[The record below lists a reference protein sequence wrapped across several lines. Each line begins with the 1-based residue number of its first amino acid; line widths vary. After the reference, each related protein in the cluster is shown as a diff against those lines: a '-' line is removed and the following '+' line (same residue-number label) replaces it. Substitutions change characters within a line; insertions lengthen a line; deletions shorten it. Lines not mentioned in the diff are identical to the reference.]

1 LKDFL
6 KMTHN
11 QIVRGLQISNHVLAL
26 VGCVVV
32 FYTGY
37 YSLFIVSILFYIITG
52 ILGVNVGYHR
62 LLSHKS
68 FKTYNLIE
76 RILSLVGIVTTI
88 GSPMAWVAVHRQH
101 HKAAETDTDPHSP
114 YKLGKFNAWVGYWNY
129 LPLSPRLVKDMRKD
143 TYQKFLHQHYL
154 EIILF
159 YCLILAL
166 INPWLII
173 FAYAIPACLCL
184 HSTSAI
190 IVIAHIHGY
199 KTYNTND
206 QSRNSWIAHI
216 MSLGEGWHNN
226 HHAKPY
232 AWQQGEKW
240 WELDPPAWIIRLI
253 KND

>member
-1 LKDFL
+1 
-6 KMTHN
+6 MTHN

-76 RILSLVGIVTTI
+76 RILSLAGIVTTI

-199 KTYNTND
+199 KTYDTND

-253 KND
+253 KK